1 MPEPL
6 TSEEIRVLGCLLELQ
21 AASPK
26 IYPPTL
32 GQLTHSCNKNI
43 GRYPVTDYRESQVQN
58 ALDMLEIRGLSET
71 IIAHGSRTNKYTQTA
86 TAAYNL
92 TDEESAVFCVLLLR
106 GPQNLKE
113 IYQASSRLYQFRDT
127 EDVEEALHA
136 LSIHEPGLVTAE
148 VDPTGREDSTYD
160 HLLAG
165 KAAQPKVQ
173 RLSGVPA
180 PPPPPSGNGGS
191 PVVSG
196 LTEELKRYFSLSMS
210 SLRAEVRAL
219 RREVEA
225 LRRDLEK

>member
-6 TSEEIRVLGCLLELQ
+6 TSEEIRVLGSLLEMQ
-21 AASPK
+21 ASSPK
-26 IYPPTL
+26 NYPPTL
-32 GQLTHSCNKNI
+32 GQLTHSCNKKN

-58 ALDMLEIRGLSET
+58 ALDMLEIRGLAET
-71 IIAHGSRTNKYTQTA
+71 IIVHGSRTNKYAQTA

-92 TDEESAVFCVLLLR
+92 TDEEAAVFCVLLLR
-106 GPQNLKE
+106 GPQNLNE
-113 IYQASSRLYQFRDT
+113 IYNGSRRLYKFRNT

-136 LSIHEPGLVTAE
+136 LSIHEPALVTAD
-148 VDPTGREDSTYD
+148 VDPVGQKDSTYN

-165 KAAQPKVQ
+165 KAAPPKS
-173 RLSGVPA
+173 RASSGIPM
-180 PPPPPSGNGGS
+180 PPPPTPNEGGS
-191 PVVSG
+191 PVVAG